1 MTVEQD
7 FEALDQ
13 FPVRMRVISV
23 DDDQTCLCILETLLH
38 RCHYH
43 VTTTEKAQ
51 TALEL
56 LKDNKNKFNL
66 VISDI
71 DMPHMDGFKLL
82 ELLGLEMDL
91 PIILLSA
98 HSHPKYVMEG
108 VKRSACDY
116 LLRSVRIEELKNIW
130 QHMVR
135 KSMFKKMKNI
145 LTNGES
151 QGNSDQNGLKANR
164 KT

>member
-1 MTVEQD
+1 MH
-7 FEALDQ
+7 A
-13 FPVRMRVISV
+13 
-23 DDDQTCLCILETLLH
+23 
-38 RCHYH
+38 

-91 PIILLSA
+91 PII
-98 HSHPKYVMEG
+98 
-108 VKRSACDY
+108 R
-116 LLRSVRIEELKNIW
+116 
-130 QHMVR
+130 
-135 KSMFKKMKNI
+135 MF
-145 LTNGES
+145 LF
-151 QGNSDQNGLKANR
+151 NSFHVS
-164 KT
+164 